1 MISHERFDTAEL
13 DRALM
18 SVLSVNPDSFILLR
32 VGLSLGG
39 DWDGNPGKMWLDK
52 NPDDRWKAVNGSTG
66 NEDTVSWA
74 SDKWFKDNNGY
85 DALGILSKIIDYIN
99 SDPYYAARVVGYH
112 PCVGEWFEPYCREK
126 GADASVTNTK
136 KFRAW
141 LKDKYKTDAALKAA
155 WADGTATLAGA
166 AVPDVPGNGGR
177 TETRSLLTEK
187 SDTRTIDF
195 YEYTQWLVASRIKEF
210 NKLVKQKTNNRCLT
224 VAFYGYEMEVVT
236 PLSGHN
242 AVEALLQDKNMDA
255 LVSPISYHD
264 RNEGGLGGFMSPV
277 DAVQSAGKLWIVED
291 DIRLLN
297 NPDDPDASYNPAA
310 GSVAAALEIHK
321 REMGALLIRGAGT
334 WFMDLWGSGWLDHPD
349 IWKNIGNLYPLYT
362 SYTGKM
368 TVSSGDKTAFRP
380 QVAVIL
386 DEDGSYRYAMPMKT
400 GFDSLSR
407 IGLGQEFV
415 DTVTG
420 LMSSIFDL
428 LWKCGVQ
435 TLLFLSGLQSVP
447 SSFYEAASV
456 EGASSWEKFWKIT
469 FPSIAPI
476 LLIGIVYTIVDSF
489 TYYGNNIML
498 RAISPALDNLR
509 YSYAAAM
516 SLTYSAMVM
525 AVLGLV
531 FLLVGRRIIYTER

>member
-1 MISHERFDTAEL
+1 
-13 DRALM
+13 
-18 SVLSVNPDSFILLR
+18 
-32 VGLSLGG
+32 
-39 DWDGNPGKMWLDK
+39 MWLDK

-155 WADGTATLAGA
+155 WADGTATLASA

-310 GSVAAALEIHK
+310 GQRRRRAGDSQAGDGRAAHPWSGHLVHGFVGK
-321 REMGALLIRGAGT
+321 RLAG
-334 WFMDLWGSGWLDHPD
+334 
-349 IWKNIGNLYPLYT
+349 
-362 SYTGKM
+362 
-368 TVSSGDKTAFRP
+368 SSGYLEEHRQP
-380 QVAVIL
+380 VSAVHQLYGQNDGIQRGQDGVPAAGGGDSRRGRQL
-386 DEDGSYRYAMPMKT
+386 SLRHADENR
-400 GFDSLSR
+400 
-407 IGLGQEFV
+407 V
-415 DTVTG
+415 
-420 LMSSIFDL
+420 
-428 LWKCGVQ
+428 
-435 TLLFLSGLQSVP
+435 
-447 SSFYEAASV
+447 
-456 EGASSWEKFWKIT
+456 
-469 FPSIAPI
+469 
-476 LLIGIVYTIVDSF
+476 
-489 TYYGNNIML
+489 
-498 RAISPALDNLR
+498 
-509 YSYAAAM
+509 
-516 SLTYSAMVM
+516 
-525 AVLGLV
+525 
-531 FLLVGRRIIYTER
+531 